1 MCVYYLTLNEM
12 MMMTTFSPLSLS
24 RLSLLRFYYFIS
36 SFVCPKGIFTERLA
50 PKSTPTSSSHSM
62 ALFVLSIYLYFSFGF
77 FLFLFLFFFL
87 FSYSSDPPQAR
98 RTTVINLPSLER
110 LAGRLDRA
118 THTTV
123 AGPISNH
130 LTLYRTS

>member
-1 MCVYYLTLNEM
+1 
-12 MMMTTFSPLSLS
+12 MMTTFSPLS

-77 FLFLFLFFFL
+77 LFIFPLILL
-87 FSYSSDPPQAR
+87 TR
-98 RTTVINLPSLER
+98 RKHGAQL
-110 LAGRLDRA
+110 
-118 THTTV
+118 
-123 AGPISNH
+123 
-130 LTLYRTS
+130 